1 MWSLLLGLPFI
12 GTFLKVIEPAL
23 VGIVEGV
30 VEWAKAVWHGMKTSN
45 YGTWTLVGT
54 VAVLVYMFTPCPDCK
69 CPTPKT
75 SVTKSVVGKTSPSDN
90 SSDMFLDWFRLH

>member
-23 VGIVEGV
+23 VGIVEGL
-30 VEWAKAVWHGMKTSN
+30 VEWAKSLWHGVKTSN

-54 VAVLVYMFTPCPDCK
+54 TAALVYMFTPCPDLQC
-69 CPTPKT
+69 PKT
-75 SVTKSVVGKTSPSDN
+75 SAPQKSVVGRTSSSDN
-90 SSDMFLDWFRLH
+90 SSETFLDWFRLH